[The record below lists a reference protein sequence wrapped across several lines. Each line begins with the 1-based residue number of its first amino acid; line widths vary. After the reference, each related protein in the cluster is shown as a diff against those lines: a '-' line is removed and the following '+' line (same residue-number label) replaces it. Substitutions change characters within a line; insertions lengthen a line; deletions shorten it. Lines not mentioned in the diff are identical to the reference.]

1 MGYEHVF
8 VSSLAGVHVH
18 LGPSGGER
26 RGGGGREEGEE
37 EGEWDMN
44 MCLCLAWLVCMCI
57 QAPQVERGG
66 GGEGGKRGK
75 RRGSGI

>member
-26 RGGGGREEGEE
+26 RGG
-37 EGEWDMN
+37 
-44 MCLCLAWLVCMCI
+44 
-57 QAPQVERGG
+57 
-66 GGEGGKRGK
+66 EGGKRGK